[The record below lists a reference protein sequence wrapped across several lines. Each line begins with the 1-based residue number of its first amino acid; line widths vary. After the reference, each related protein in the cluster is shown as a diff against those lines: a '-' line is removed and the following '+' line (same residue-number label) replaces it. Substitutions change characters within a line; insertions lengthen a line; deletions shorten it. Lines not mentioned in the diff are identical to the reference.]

1 MDSSEPEIRRDPGS
15 SVDMDS
21 GSWIQQDFA
30 SRHLRRFTVSYAAG
44 RGRRFAKDGWPS
56 VRPSL
61 AVTRIYDTTL
71 PSPQHINRP
80 CCSALGVDSLQMS
93 NDTYPALKVCRHRV
107 PARLQPT
114 RCISNSSSNQGA
126 QMCRLQGGVTPWS
139 RFATL

>member
-1 MDSSEPEIRRDPGS
+1 MDSSEPKLQERPGFKGRHGFRI
-15 SVDMDS
+15 MDTTELR
-21 GSWIQQDFA
+21 F
-30 SRHLRRFTVSYAAG
+30 RLLRRFTVSYAAG
-44 RGRRFAKDGWPS
+44 RGRGSAKDGWPS
-56 VRPSL
+56 LRPSL

-93 NDTYPALKVCRHRV
+93 NDTYPALKVCRHSV
-107 PARLQPT
+107 LARLQPT